1 MLRKVNRPCAVTQF
15 TTSRTGR
22 ARLICRAGRVGL
34 AALLLAACGAALA
47 DSDPPAPAPAE
58 TAPRQSRDDAW
69 WTGPL
74 LAPNAST
81 FPAGHALV
89 ETYVF
94 DVITNGSYD
103 RSGKWQ
109 PFDGG
114 HTPGSLTYLIYGLTD
129 RVAVGLLPRFIY
141 NEPAGAP
148 SSGPGIGDVGAQV
161 QYGLTSFH
169 EGSLVPATALVLGE
183 TFPTGRYDR
192 LAQPADGFGAGAWT
206 TSLSWYSQDYL
217 WLPNGRILRV
227 RLDLTYAISSSASV
241 ADSSVYG
248 TAAGFRGRAA
258 PGDTFTADAA
268 AEYSLTRRWV
278 LATDFVY
285 VNNASTRLTGSNVPA
300 AGAATSVNLQSGW
313 SDYFAVAP
321 AVEFNWSSRA
331 GVIFGARIFVAGH
344 NTSASITPA
353 AAINLVF

>member
-1 MLRKVNRPCAVTQF
+1 MQF
-15 TTSRTGR
+15 TTHARCARR
-22 ARLICRAGRVGL
+22 ACRVGL
-34 AALLLAACGAALA
+34 ACLLLATVEAALA
-47 DSDPPAPAPAE
+47 AGDVPAPPAAE
-58 TAPRQSRDDAW
+58 TVPLQSRDDAW

-94 DVITNGSYD
+94 DVITDGSYD
-103 RSGKWQ
+103 RSGRWQ
-109 PFDGG
+109 RLDGG

-129 RVAVGLLPRFIY
+129 RVSVGLLPRFVY

-148 SSGPGIGDVGAQV
+148 NSAGPGVGDVGAQV

-183 TFPTGRYDR
+183 TSPTGRYDR
-192 LAQPADGFGAGAWT
+192 LAQSADGFGAGVWT

-227 RLDLTYAISSSASV
+227 RLDLTYALSSSASV
-241 ADSSVYG
+241 ADVSVYG
-248 TAAGFRGRAA
+248 TSAGFRGRAQ
-258 PGDTFTADAA
+258 PGDSFTADAA

-278 LATDFVY
+278 LATDLVY
-285 VNNASTRLTGSNVPA
+285 VNNASTRLIGSNALSGGGTTP
-300 AGAATSVNLQSGW
+300 VNLQSGW

-331 GVIFGARIFVAGH
+331 GVIFGARIFVAGR
-344 NTSASITPA
+344 NTPASVTPA